1 MTSDVS
7 TFLETWKSLLP
18 SGIIVRAG
26 ALSTNVLPLTCLELA
41 SVGEISAD
49 RERELQNGRA
59 YAKHALAVFGV
70 HDVDLPV
77 GSDRL
82 PVWPAGFIGSIT
94 HTRRNSG
101 GYCAAAVA
109 RSDEFLALGIDVEY
123 AVGLDP
129 AVWPTILT
137 ATELSQI
144 RSLPANERE
153 GEAIRRWCVKEAMVK
168 AARSRLEP
176 LAIET
181 VKCEADGDRYV
192 LTRKSGAPQR
202 WHARTA
208 CWHGLVS
215 AAVAVP
221 LR

>member
-49 RERELQNGRA
+49 RERELQ
-59 YAKHALAVFGV
+59 
-70 HDVDLPV
+70 PV

>member
-1 MTSDVS
+1 MTGDVS
-7 TFLETWKSLLP
+7 SFLETWKSLLP
-18 SGIIVRAG
+18 SGIRVGAG
-26 ALSTNVLPLTCLELA
+26 ALSSNVLPLTCSELA

-49 RERELQNGRA
+49 RKRELQNGRS
-59 YAKHALAVFGV
+59 YAKHALAMFGV

-82 PVWPAGFIGSIT
+82 PVWPTGFIGSIT
-94 HTRRNSG
+94 HTRRNSEG
-101 GYCAAAVA
+101 FCAAAVA

-129 AVWPTILT
+129 PVWPTILT
-137 ATELSQI
+137 VTELSQI

-153 GEAIRRWCVKEAMVK
+153 GEAIRRWCVKEAIVK
-168 AARSRLEP
+168 ATRRRLEP
-176 LAIET
+176 LVIET
-181 VKCEADGDRYV
+181 ENCEADSARYA
-192 LTRKSGAPQR
+192 LTQKSDGPER

-208 CWHGLVS
+208 CWQGLVF